1 MDTVSV
7 GDVFLRQ
14 ITPLAAACF
23 GAVIWKPRRQRGGAL
38 PNAGSIG
45 IFICDKKGNI
55 LEANQKF
62 LEMIGYSPEQIAR
75 DGYPALGDV
84 TGPET
89 RREIAARLREAY
101 TKGRSPLWRQDYISR
116 DGRRTPAL
124 SCAAADPHAGGIVGF
139 AVDLS
144 GEDAGRRLAA
154 LPGQILVLHDEERRK
169 IARELHDTTAQNLAA
184 LAMNLTML
192 RQAAGMHTRALEMI
206 DECASLTEQCLREV
220 RGLSYELHPPLLDE
234 LGLEAALRAYSDI
247 FTRRSNIQV
256 FLNFPA
262 GVRRL
267 EAPVESALF
276 RIAQEAL
283 ENIRRHSGSSKA
295 ELTLQIAGDRRE
307 LIIRDYGRG
316 LDVERAAAGGMGL
329 SLMAERARYLGGWV
343 EIDCARPG
351 VMVRVVIPGA

>member
-7 GDVFLRQ
+7 GDLFLRQ
-14 ITPLAAACF
+14 ITPFAAACF
-23 GAVIWKPRRQRGGAL
+23 GAVIWKPRRRRGRTL
-38 PNAGSIG
+38 PNARSIG

-89 RREIAARLREAY
+89 RREIAARLKEAY
-101 TKGRSPLWRQDYISR
+101 TPGGSPLWRQDYISR
-116 DGRRTPAL
+116 NGRRTPAL
-124 SCAAADPHAGGIVGF
+124 SCAAADPQTRGIVGF

-144 GEDAGRRLAA
+144 GEGAGRRLAA
-154 LPGQILVLHDEERRK
+154 LPGRILLLHDEERRK

-192 RQAAGMHTRALEMI
+192 RQAAGSRALAMI

-220 RGLSYELHPPLLDE
+220 RALSYELHPPLLDE
-234 LGLEAALRAYSDI
+234 LGLEAALRAYTDI
-247 FTRRSNIQV
+247 FTRRSNIEIS
-256 FLNFPA
+256 LNFPT

-295 ELTLQIAGDRRE
+295 ELTLQITGDRRE
-307 LIIRDYGRG
+307 LSIRDYGRG
-316 LDVERAAAGGMGL
+316 LDMERAQTAGIGF

-343 EIDCARPG
+343 EIDSANPG